1 MPETAAKESQLIRHA
16 QAYLNISDF
25 QYKNSEYITQDADD
39 HRVHRK
45 AKTKLREAQNMYGGM
60 LLSTTSI
67 RASTKL
73 HTCNEKSEAIS
84 QMT

>member
-1 MPETAAKESQLIRHA
+1 MPETAGKEPQLLLTIRHT

-45 AKTKLREAQNMYGGM
+45 AKTKLRVAQNMYGGM
-60 LLSTTSI
+60 LLSTISI
-67 RASTKL
+67 RASTKTTHL
-73 HTCNEKSEAIS
+73 
-84 QMT
+84 Q